1 MTRDGGSATLTTILL
16 VPVLLLVLAMVV
28 DLGALRHAA
37 ARARIAADL
46 AAVTAVNDQ
55 DDGALASD
63 GRMRLA
69 RDAEQVAREFL
80 RRNLAPLAAALADS
94 PEGIAA
100 SAEVRIWAEG
110 GSDPD
115 DGVVYERPAV
125 RIRADVPLRTGALAT
140 WLGPAVSIRARAVAV
155 AR

>member
-1 MTRDGGSATLTTILL
+1 MNREGGSATLITILL
-16 VPVLLLVLAMVV
+16 IPVVVIVLAMVA

-46 AAVTAVNDQ
+46 AAVIAVNDQ
-55 DDGALASD
+55 DDGALAAD

-80 RRNLAPLAAALADS
+80 RRNLAPLAGALADS
-94 PEGIAA
+94 PEGIAE
-100 SAEVRIWAEG
+100 SAEIRTWAEG
-110 GSDPD
+110 GSDSE

-140 WLGPAVSIRARAVAV
+140 WLGPVVSIRARAVAV